1 MPSLKIPDAAG
12 NFKLAV
18 ADLWPIKVQE
28 ANLTRYQHFRAIC
41 SLGLPLILG
50 NIAQISIGVVDTVM
64 TGWYSVEALAAL
76 VLGSSFFFVVF
87 ILGAGFGHAV
97 LPLVASAAAREDAVQ
112 IRRVTRMGLWLSILY
127 STGVFSL
134 FWGSEFVFIALGQDP
149 ILAGLAQNYLRILS
163 FGLIPALVVLVLK
176 NYLAALELTQVVLV
190 ITVAALLLNI
200 PLNYML
206 IFGKYGAPELGVG
219 GAAWASL
226 AVHLLSALAIA
237 FYAWWRLP
245 EHKLFLRFW
254 RPDWGIFSK
263 LFKIGMPIGLTHLA
277 EAGLF
282 YASSVM
288 MGWLGVIALAAHGIA
303 LQISSVTF
311 VVHLGLAAAAT
322 VRAGAAYGR
331 KDFVGLREGAVVAT
345 LASIG
350 LSTMTLILFVTF
362 PTVLVGLFIDAH
374 DPARDQILALGAI
387 LLVVSG
393 LFQFVDGGQVMALSL
408 LRGIQDTSVPLLVA
422 VIGYWAIG
430 LPVGYVLGF
439 WLGFDGVGIW
449 AGIAVGL
456 AIVAL
461 TLGHRFVKLLGQ
473 MLDRN
478 VLRTNSGA
486 VSN

>member
-1 MPSLKIPDAAG
+1 M
-12 NFKLAV
+12 LA
-18 ADLWPIKVQE
+18 D
-28 ANLTRYQHFRAIC
+28 
-41 SLGLPLILG
+41 
-50 NIAQISIGVVDTVM
+50 
-64 TGWYSVEALAAL
+64 
-76 VLGSSFFFVVF
+76 
-87 ILGAGFGHAV
+87 
-97 LPLVASAAAREDAVQ
+97 
-112 IRRVTRMGLWLSILY
+112 
-127 STGVFSL
+127 
-134 FWGSEFVFIALGQDP
+134 
-149 ILAGLAQNYLRILS
+149 LAQNYLRILS

-176 NYLAALELTQVVLV
+176 NYLAALELTQVVLA

-200 PLNYML
+200 PLNYLL

-237 FYAWWRLP
+237 LYAWRRLP

-254 RPDWGIFSK
+254 RPDWSIFSK

-322 VRAGAAYGR
+322 VRAGNAYGR
-331 KDFVGLREGAVVAT
+331 KDFVGLRDGAVVAT

-350 LSTMTLILFVTF
+350 LSLLTLILFVTF
-362 PTVLVGLFIDAH
+362 PTALVGLFIDAH
-374 DPARDQILALGAI
+374 DPARDQILALGAV

-408 LRGIQDTSVPLLVA
+408 LRGIQDTSVPLLIA

-473 MLDRN
+473 MLRRD
-478 VLRTNSGA
+478 VLRSNSDAG
-486 VSN
+486 SD